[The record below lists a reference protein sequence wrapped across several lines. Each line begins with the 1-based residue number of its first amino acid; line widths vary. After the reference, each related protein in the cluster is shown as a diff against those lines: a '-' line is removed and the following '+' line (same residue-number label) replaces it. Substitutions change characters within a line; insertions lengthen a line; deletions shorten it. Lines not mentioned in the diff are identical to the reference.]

1 MRLVVAAGLH
11 GAFRLAR
18 GRADGL
24 VFVESTPEGALRS
37 FWAAAICLPAYLALR
52 LFGWASGGGP
62 AGGSVGRALVVE
74 LIGYGI
80 GWVAFALAS
89 RPVAEALGRLADWPR
104 FVAAWNW
111 SNVVQHLAM
120 LGAAVPAAL
129 GLPGAATD
137 ALGLV
142 VVGYALWLE
151 WFVAREALRVT
162 GGRAAAFVV
171 LDVALALFLH
181 GLLVRLT
188 IGG

>member
-1 MRLVVAAGLH
+1 VIAAGLH

-24 VFVESTPEGALRS
+24 AFVEATPAGALRS

-52 LFGWASGGGP
+52 LFAWAAGGP
-62 AGGSVGRALVVE
+62 PGGSTGRALAVE
-74 LIGYGI
+74 LIGYVV

-89 RPVAEALGRLADWPR
+89 RPVAEAMGRLGDWPR

-120 LGAAVPAAL
+120 LAAVAPAAL

-137 ALGLV
+137 ALGLA

-151 WFVAREALRVT
+151 WFVAREALRLT
-162 GGRAAAFVV
+162 GGRAVAFVV
-171 LDVALALFLH
+171 LDLALALFLH
-181 GLLVRLT
+181 GLVARLA
-188 IGG
+188 GGA